1 MPARTPMKTAAATG
15 RVHLS
20 QRFQGKRED
29 FSGASSAVAGTEG
42 FESFVTHEMIPRM
55 SDENV
60 PEKPQDNPFEP
71 AEPQSPFADE
81 TPTGPSSGCST
92 PLLIGCGVGLVL
104 VGILLV
110 VTLVNIPAIMG
121 WVFESTG
128 SMLAQELPEE
138 IPAEE
143 RQRLEQAFRDVA
155 QAAREERIDPD
166 RLMELQREIRDLQ
179 GKDPQDLTREDVR
192 ELTEALEG
200 AVEPRPAE
208 EESESGAGDGGG

>member
-1 MPARTPMKTAAATG
+1 MT
-15 RVHLS
+15 
-20 QRFQGKRED
+20 D
-29 FSGASSAVAGTEG
+29 
-42 FESFVTHEMIPRM
+42 ES
-55 SDENV
+55 V

-71 AEPQSPFADE
+71 AEPQSPFDDQ
-81 TPTGPSSGCST
+81 PTKPSGGCST

-110 VTLVNIPAIMG
+110 VTIFNIPSIMG

-128 SMLAQELPEE
+128 EMLTRELPEE

-155 QAAREERIDPD
+155 RAAREERIDPE
-166 RLMELQREIRDLQ
+166 RLMALQQEIRELQGQ
-179 GKDPQDLTREDVR
+179 DPQDLTRDDVR

-200 AVEPRPAE
+200 AVRPPEAE
-208 EESESGAGDGGG
+208 EPSASGAGESGG